1 MSVILTYDVRGVLH
15 LRQRVSF
22 KSSLC
27 LSHRLKFQPNPTL
40 RYLYPPPSNSILTNI
55 THALMS
61 VPKFYVQV
69 SKYCFFCTI
78 SFFCQYMLVFDM
90 QTLFIC
96 VCICRFV
103 SSHIVPMF
111 ILCCFWEVCVYTE
124 NANVSAFLAFRFR
137 L

>member
-1 MSVILTYDVRGVLH
+1 MSVILTYDVRGVLY

-96 VCICRFV
+96 VYLSFCIFSYCPHVHSLLFLGRVCLYRKCKCVGF
-103 SSHIVPMF
+103 SSLQI
-111 ILCCFWEVCVYTE
+111 
-124 NANVSAFLAFRFR
+124 
-137 L
+137 